1 MTASAELTR
10 RQRALSETLNRAL
23 HALRR
28 NVVGTQVVAGSRQL
42 DHVRQLKQSVRE
54 LLVQSQALEEALR
67 GVLDEDEDMEA
78 MYLTRRHLAVLEP
91 LVEREHE
98 EVELLLESYLQEVG
112 ATVSELDVLT
122 YAIEGTEKFVSFRL
136 DSARNRL
143 LKVDVIATASA
154 TALGVGQLVSGIFGM
169 NLPTSLFD
177 PDIAGDDATFVATAS
192 VTVAIVCVLI
202 LLLLLFFYWPPL
214 SGFCAY
220 CCGSRDDDLFE
231 ELGLAAPRPEL
242 RRTTM
247 GQVGGAEQVAANG
260 GAPPNGVALTNG
272 GSNNSSSHGCN
283 GGLASS
289 YPQWSVANGK
299 PNGTSRTHS
308 RNTSHGLEDVQL
320 GGFSSQ
326 ASRDPTPTSAP
337 TAAFAAPGRSVGI
350 GEALMMPIPL
360 RARPPSRNQAD
371 PAVS

>member
-143 LKVDVIATASA
+143 LKFDVIATASA
-154 TALGVGQLVSGIFGM
+154 TALGVGQLISGLFGM

-177 PDIAGDDATFVATAS
+177 PEVAGDDAAPLECPPGFSRVVSVEECSSEAVREAMARYRPTSLLSTAMS
-192 VTVAIVCVLI
+192 T
-202 LLLLLFFYWPPL
+202 P
-214 SGFCAY
+214 
-220 CCGSRDDDLFE
+220 
-231 ELGLAAPRPEL
+231 
-242 RRTTM
+242 
-247 GQVGGAEQVAANG
+247 
-260 GAPPNGVALTNG
+260 
-272 GSNNSSSHGCN
+272 H
-283 GGLASS
+283 
-289 YPQWSVANGK
+289 
-299 PNGTSRTHS
+299 
-308 RNTSHGLEDVQL
+308 L
-320 GGFSSQ
+320 GGF
-326 ASRDPTPTSAP
+326 AP
-337 TAAFAAPGRSVGI
+337 RYGA
-350 GEALMMPIPL
+350 MQ
-360 RARPPSRNQAD
+360 PP
-371 PAVS
+371 